1 MADNVSSGEKKVW
14 ERLLRLEPSDVCKK
28 AGVIYDRE
36 TTFYILK
43 CFGFDFSVSP
53 LKREIKNLSE
63 KGDIFTK
70 RLAYFFNLSVLSYLV
85 NAKDIPLSGRL
96 IKPENIRGGEFFFR
110 GSHLLP
116 LDKVAEKYRN
126 DREGFITKGRELNG
140 RMLDYGDASFEF
152 LPMPRILV
160 RLILWLADEEF
171 PARSDI
177 LFDSTCEIQLPLDIM
192 WSIAMMSILVLL

>member
-1 MADNVSSGEKKVW
+1 MADNVSSGEKKAW
-14 ERLLRLEPSDVCKK
+14 ERLLRLEPLDVCKK

-43 CFGFDFSVSP
+43 SFGFDFSVSP

-70 RLAYFFNLSVLSYLV
+70 GLAYFFNLSVLSYLV

-96 IKPENIRGGEFFFR
+96 IKPENIRGGEFFFQ

-116 LDKVAEKYRN
+116 LDKVSEKYRN
-126 DREGFITKGRELNG
+126 NREEFISKGRELNG

-152 LPMPRILV
+152 LPMPRIPV

-171 PARSDI
+171 PARTDI
-177 LFDSTCEIQLPLDIM
+177 LFDSTCEIQLPLDII